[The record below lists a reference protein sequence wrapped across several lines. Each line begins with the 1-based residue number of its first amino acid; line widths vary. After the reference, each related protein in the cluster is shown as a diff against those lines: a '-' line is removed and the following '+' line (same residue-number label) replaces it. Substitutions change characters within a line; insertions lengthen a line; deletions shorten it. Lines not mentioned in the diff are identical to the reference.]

1 MKMPSVAPQH
11 IKTVVG
17 DHGLNCVGD
26 TIVMGL
32 QFASK
37 NTIRRHPY
45 ADAELQRTR
54 PAKMPSCIAGDPT
67 GSIGSGRSTG
77 PANHHRGA
85 IMTTQPT
92 PKGAWK
98 ITFLLFLFMLV
109 NFADKIVVGLAG
121 VPIMTE
127 LKLEPEQFGLLG
139 SAFFFLFSISAIAVG
154 FLVNRVA
161 TKWVLLV
168 LAVIWALTQFPMV
181 GTVSFTTLLICRV
194 ILGAGEGPAGAVA
207 VHAIYKWFPDEKRTL
222 PTAVL
227 SQGSAFGV
235 ILAVPALNWVIV
247 RYDWHYAFGV
257 LGIVGLM
264 WVVAWSILGKEGP
277 LVQTAGM
284 ADAEPRIPYFQLLTS
299 RTFVGCC
306 AATFG
311 AYWALSLGLTWFT
324 PFIVKG
330 VGFSQQ
336 DAGWISI
343 LPWVFGAVVVLLTGW
358 VSQVLMARGVSTR
371 GARGVLGA
379 VPLIVGG
386 SILAVIPYVEGAGL
400 QIALLVVGSGLC
412 ESIYVVCA
420 PMIGEFTPVSQR
432 GAVIAI
438 YGALYTL
445 AGILAPYVMGSVI
458 QSAAVPLDGYMTG
471 FTINA
476 VILVVSGL
484 LGLALLWPN
493 TERAR
498 LTAHAVQPKFA

>member
-1 MKMPSVAPQH
+1 M
-11 IKTVVG
+11 T
-17 DHGLNCVGD
+17 
-26 TIVMGL
+26 
-32 QFASK
+32 AS
-37 NTIRRHPY
+37 
-45 ADAELQRTR
+45 
-54 PAKMPSCIAGDPT
+54 PA
-67 GSIGSGRSTG
+67 
-77 PANHHRGA
+77 
-85 IMTTQPT
+85 
-92 PKGAWK
+92 PKGAWR

-154 FLVNRVA
+154 FLVNRIE
-161 TKWVLLV
+161 TRWVLLA
-168 LAVIWALTQFPMV
+168 LALIWALAQFPMV
-181 GTVSFTTLLICRV
+181 GTVSFSTLLICRV
-194 ILGAGEGPAGAVA
+194 ILGAGEGPASSVA

-235 ILAVPALNWVIV
+235 ILAVPALNWLIV
-247 RYDWHYAFGV
+247 NYNWHYAFGA
-257 LGIVGLM
+257 LGVVGLM
-264 WVVAWSILGKEGP
+264 WVVAWWLLGEEGP
-277 LVQTAGM
+277 LVETAAT
-284 ADAEPRIPYFQLLTS
+284 ADPEPRIPYFQLLTS

-330 VGFSQQ
+330 LGFSQQ

-358 VSQVLMARGVSTR
+358 ISQLLMARGVSTR

-386 SILAVIPYVEGAGL
+386 SILAVLPHVEGAGL
-400 QIALLVVGSGLC
+400 RIALLVTGSGLC
-412 ESIYVVCA
+412 GSIYVVCA

-438 YGALYTL
+438 YGAIYTL
-445 AGILAPYVMGSVI
+445 AGILAPSVMGSVI
-458 QSAAVPLDGYMTG
+458 QHASGLLDGYMTG

-476 VILVVSGL
+476 VIMIASGL
-484 LGLALLWPN
+484 LGLLLLWPN

-498 LTAHAVQPKFA
+498 LIAAARQPKFA